1 MAEIV
6 DLMSRLRIATYNIL
20 SGGGTRWPA
29 ISEMVQAI
37 DADVLALQEIED
49 PRPMFSLA
57 ERLGYR
63 AVFGRAPR
71 FRHQGLLSRVPVRDW
86 RNHQDPRAFP
96 RNSLE
101 VSLDLPAGPVAIHT
115 VHLTAAFQ
123 RRGRAEPDRRR
134 ELGAVREQARA
145 GNPGRHLIL
154 GDFNSLSPGERIDAA
169 GFLSIL
175 ADWRRSGALERYGTL
190 GPVPARRQA
199 AVGAAGAAELDLSP
213 AAREGMPRL
222 PWVLQPLV
230 EFVPKGEATDLV
242 VGAMMPREVVADML
256 AAGYVDCLR
265 RVHPQ
270 GDEFTCP
277 SYHPSV
283 RIDYVF
289 ATPALADRLA
299 RCEVIGR
306 EGPLAEVARRAS
318 DHFPVAAEFHLEP
331 G

>member
-1 MAEIV
+1 MN
-6 DLMSRLRIATYNIL
+6 RLRIATYNIL
-20 SGGGTRWPA
+20 SGGGTRWRA
-29 ISEMVQAI
+29 IGEMVQTI

-71 FRHQGLLSRVPVRDW
+71 FRHQGLLSRLPLREW

-101 VSLDLPAGPVAIHT
+101 VSLDLPGGPVAIHT

-123 RRGRAEPDRRR
+123 RRGRAEPDRLR
-134 ELGAVREQARA
+134 ELGAVREQAQG
-145 GNPGRHLIL
+145 GNPDRHLIL
-154 GDFNSLSPGERIDAA
+154 GDFNSLAPGERIDAA
-169 GFLSIL
+169 GFLSL
-175 ADWRRSGALERYGTL
+175 LSDWRRSGALERYGTL

-199 AVGAAGAAELDLSP
+199 AVGTGGATELDLSP
-213 AAREGMPRL
+213 VAREGMPRL

-242 VGAMMPREVVADML
+242 VGAMMPREVVGEMQT
-256 AAGYVDCLR
+256 AGYVDCLR
-265 RVHPQ
+265 RLHPK

-277 SYHPSV
+277 TYHPAV

-289 ATPALADRLA
+289 ATPTLAGRLA
-299 RCEVIGR
+299 ACQVVGR
-306 EGPLAEVARRAS
+306 EGPLTEVARRAS
-318 DHFPVAAEFHLEP
+318 DHFPVVAEFHLER

>member
-1 MAEIV
+1 MR
-6 DLMSRLRIATYNIL
+6 RLRIATYNIL
-20 SGGGTRWPA
+20 SGGGTRWAA
-29 ISEMVQAI
+29 IAEMVQAV

-49 PRPMFSLA
+49 PRPMYDLA
-57 ERLGYR
+57 DRLGYL

-71 FRHQGLLSRVPVRDW
+71 FRHQGLLSRLPLREW

-101 VSLDLPAGPVAIHT
+101 VSLDLPDGPVAIHT

-123 RRGRAEPDRRR
+123 RRGRAEPDRLR
-134 ELGAVREQARA
+134 ELGAVREQASG
-145 GNPGRHLIL
+145 GNADRHLIL
-154 GDFNSLSPGERIDAA
+154 GDFNSLAPGERIDAA
-169 GFLSIL
+169 GFLSL
-175 ADWRRSGALERYGTL
+175 LSEWRRSGALERYGTL
-190 GPVPARRQA
+190 GPVPAMRQA
-199 AVGAAGAAELDLSP
+199 AIGAGAGREMELSP
-213 AAREGMPRL
+213 VAREGMPRL

-242 VGAMMPREVVADML
+242 VGAMMPREVVSEML

-265 RVHPQ
+265 RLHSQ

-277 SYHPSV
+277 TYHPAV

-299 RCEVIGR
+299 ACQVVGR
-306 EGPLAEVARRAS
+306 EGALAEVARRAS
-318 DHFPVAAEFHLEP
+318 DHFPVVAEFRLAP
-331 G
+331 S